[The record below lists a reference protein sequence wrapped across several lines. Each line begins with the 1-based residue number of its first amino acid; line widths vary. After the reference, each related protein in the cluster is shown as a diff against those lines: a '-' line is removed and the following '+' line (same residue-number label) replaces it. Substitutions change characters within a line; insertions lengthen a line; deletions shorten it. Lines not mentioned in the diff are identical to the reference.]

1 MANGNGVSQQEGDG
15 NNPAHRLF
23 MQELDLVEI
32 IAGRIVRAIGVL
44 AERDEVVAAGR
55 EGLLDAA
62 MRFDPTRGVPF
73 RAYANIRIQGA
84 IIDSIRKSARLPRRA
99 HERLRTLQA
108 SAVTNAGAADD
119 VFPRHPGPTDEAA
132 QETALAMQLSS
143 VTTAMFAAIASTDG
157 FGGSSDP
164 EADLS
169 QDPETAAQ
177 QAELVRTLQEGIAT
191 LDDDEAMMIRLSHF
205 EGMSTR
211 QIARDL
217 NVCDTW
223 CFRLLKSGTMRL
235 TKYMQA
241 YKTIE

>member
-1 MANGNGVSQQEGDG
+1 MADVDGGNQQEGDG
-15 NNPAHRLF
+15 GNGAHRLF
-23 MQELDLVEI
+23 MQELALVDI
-32 IAGRIVRAIGVL
+32 IAGRIVRAIGAF
-44 AERDEVVAAGR
+44 AEREELVAAGR

-84 IIDSIRKSARLPRRA
+84 VIDSIRKLARLPRRA
-99 HERLRTLQA
+99 HERLRTLEA
-108 SAVTNAGAADD
+108 STVTNAGAASDA
-119 VFPRHPGPTDEAA
+119 FPRRPGPADETA
-132 QETALAMQLSS
+132 QEDALATHLSS
-143 VTTAMFAAIASTDG
+143 VTTAMLAAIASTDG

-169 QDPETAAQ
+169 QDPETAAH
-177 QAELVRTLQEGIAT
+177 QADLVRTLQAGILT
-191 LDDDEAMMIRLSHF
+191 LDADEAMMIRLSYF

-211 QIARDL
+211 QIAREL
-217 NVCDTW
+217 NVCDPW
-223 CFRLLKSGTMRL
+223 CFRLLRSGTMRL